1 MKRKLTLAV
10 VTLLLTIG
18 LSSTAAHADTVSFTP
33 ASPVQYIAGTAG
45 GVATYIVTATAAAS
59 NGANV
64 FLNGDSF
71 NVGAPLSLDDSDF
84 FADSPFFMAPGEVD
98 TFDLFA
104 VTVPAGTTPGNYTG
118 FFSVLGGADGN
129 ANNVLGT
136 VNFVTVVTPEP
147 SSFILL
153 GTGLAGLGAGLR
165 RRLAY
170 GRWCKTD
177 APHVV

>member
-1 MKRKLTLAV
+1 MKHKLTLAV
-10 VTLLLTIG
+10 LALLLTIG
-18 LSSTAAHADTVSFTP
+18 LSSAAAHADTVSFTLTN
-33 ASPVQYIAGTAG
+33 PVQYVGGTAG
-45 GVATYIVTATAAAS
+45 GIATYIVTASAPGT
-59 NGANV
+59 NGAAV

-71 NVGAPLSLDDSDF
+71 NVGSPLTLDDTDF
-84 FADSPFFMAPGEVD
+84 FADAPFFLDPGDSD

-147 SSFILL
+147 SNIILL
-153 GTGLAGLGAGLR
+153 GTGLAGAFTTLKR
-165 RRLAY
+165 KRFSN
-170 GRWCKTD
+170 
-177 APHVV
+177 V

>member
-10 VTLLLTIG
+10 VALLLTIG
-18 LSSTAAHADTVSFTP
+18 LSSAAAHADTVSFTLTN
-33 ASPVQYIAGTAG
+33 PVQYVGGTAG

-71 NVGAPLSLDDSDF
+71 NVGAPLTLDDSDF

-104 VTVPAGTTPGNYTG
+104 VTVTAGTIPGNYTG

-129 ANNVLGT
+129 ASNVLGT

-153 GTGLAGLGAGLR
+153 GTGLAGAFTTLKR
-165 RRLAY
+165 KRFSN
-170 GRWCKTD
+170 
-177 APHVV
+177 V